1 MIIEFLLGFIFLAIG
16 IVGLALNA
24 SVKTRCTEQI
34 TADIIDVFVQTERK
48 GKKTY
53 FPVYKYWYEGNEYR
67 KKSNVGFSTPKY
79 KAGDQVD
86 IYIDPNEPKTIY
98 SPKDMKG
105 LKIALIISI
114 VVGVIVISLAV
125 KSYYELKEMNE
136 AYEKY
141 FAK

>member
-1 MIIEFLLGFIFLAIG
+1 
-16 IVGLALNA
+16 
-24 SVKTRCTEQI
+24 
-34 TADIIDVFVQTERK
+34 
-48 GKKTY
+48 
-53 FPVYKYWYEGNEYR
+53 
-67 KKSNVGFSTPKY
+67 
-79 KAGDQVD
+79 
-86 IYIDPNEPKTIY
+86 
-98 SPKDMKG
+98 MKG